1 MQTITLEQVLTQI
14 NALPPADRTKLLEYL
29 DAQQRQDR
37 EIEKAHALA
46 SAAGK
51 GDLAAEHRWLEQHR
65 NEYAGQWVAW
75 NKEGTEIVA
84 HGRELSVV
92 HDAAIAAGHLDCVL
106 EKVPKA
112 NTVFIGAA

>member
-65 NEYAGQWVAW
+65 NEYAGQWVTL
-75 NKEGTEIVA
+75 KGEQLISYGP
-84 HGRELSVV
+84 HGKDV
-92 HDAAIAAGHLDCVL
+92 HAAAVAAGHPDALLLLVEAKDDRPFV
-106 EKVPKA
+106 
-112 NTVFIGAA
+112 NI